1 MGIKIFIALAVVLAF
16 VGARFVF
23 KNERPEE

>member
-1 MGIKIFIALAVVLAF
+1 MAIKIIIVLAVVLAF

-23 KNERPEE
+23 KTEKPEE